1 MKFNLRENYSELL
14 RAAVNVLRKV
24 ENGAVINLTDKDV
37 KFLMLELKDNDVNDD
52 VMHIINANYYG
63 RSESRGYVGD
73 IIRVIRKEPKPAEKC
88 EPNRHIR
95 IQPFFEC

>member
-1 MKFNLRENYSELL
+1 MKFNFRENYSELL

-24 ENGAVINLTDKDV
+24 ENDIAINLTDKDV
-37 KFLMLELKDNDVNDD
+37 KFLMLELKDKDVFDD

-73 IIRVIRKEPKPAEKC
+73 IIRVIRQEPKPVEECK
-88 EPNRHIR
+88 PNLHIR
-95 IQPFFEC
+95 VYPTFDC